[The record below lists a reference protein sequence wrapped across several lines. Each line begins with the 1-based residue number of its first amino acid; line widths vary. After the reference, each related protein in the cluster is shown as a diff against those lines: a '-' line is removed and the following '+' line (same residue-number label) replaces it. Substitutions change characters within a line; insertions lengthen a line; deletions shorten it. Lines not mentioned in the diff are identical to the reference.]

1 MLPRLIRR
9 KLQNNPVPKK
19 VPPWKRKKAQ
29 EGTHIKTAPFDVET
43 MIEMS
48 TPATEVVKT
57 FNSKLVENVGAY
69 QKEWFGF
76 FSQRWMENVTLPLK
90 LATCHSLPEVQEVY
104 AGYWKRAAEQ
114 YGAEFSHVIEAA
126 QHKPITSPEPA
137 EKPLAR
143 QPAFAPSVSKH

>member
-1 MLPRLIRR
+1 MET
-9 KLQNNPVPKK
+9 PKT
-19 VPPWKRKKAQ
+19 Q
-29 EGTHIKTAPFDVET
+29 ESTHIKTAPFDVET

-90 LATCHSLPEVQEVY
+90 LATCRSLPEVQEVY

-126 QHKPITSPEPA
+126 QHKPITPEPA
-137 EKPLAR
+137 EKPLGR
-143 QPAFAPSVSKH
+143 QPAFAPSISRH